1 MKTLPIFVNLQKE
14 NVNSSYQVLL
24 LNPTYYSQQRA
35 KLIEQL
41 KERGITDHAVLN
53 AMSTIPREK
62 FIHTAFAQKA
72 YEDSALPLANLQT
85 ISQPYTVAYMT
96 SLLQI
101 RPNDVILEI
110 GTGSGYQAAVLAQL
124 GAKVY
129 SIEREF
135 ELHRQAAKVLQELG
149 YSVQTRYGD
158 GTIGWSQF
166 APYDGI
172 IVTAGAPDIPK
183 TLLMQ
188 LKIGGKM
195 VIPSGNRQ
203 SQTLYLITRQN
214 EIDFDSVELEE
225 FKFVPLIG
233 REGWQDSK

>member
-1 MKTLPIFVNLQKE
+1 M
-14 NVNSSYQVLL
+14 
-24 LNPTYYSQQRA
+24 NPTYFSQQRL

-41 KERGITDHAVLN
+41 KERGITDTAVLQ
-53 AMSTIPREK
+53 AMSSIPRER
-62 FIHTAFAQKA
+62 FIHDAFAQKA
-72 YEDSALPLANLQT
+72 YEDSALPLTNLQT

-96 SLLQI
+96 SLLQV
-101 RPNDVILEI
+101 RPHDSILEI

-129 SIEREF
+129 SVEREYD
-135 ELHRQAAKVLQELG
+135 LHRQATQVLRDLG

-203 SQTLYLITRQN
+203 MQTLYLITRQN
-214 EIDFDSVELEE
+214 EIDFDSIELEE

-233 REGWQDSK
+233 REGWQDAK

>member
-1 MKTLPIFVNLQKE
+1 M
-14 NVNSSYQVLL
+14 SS
-24 LNPTYYSQQRA
+24 
-35 KLIEQL
+35 
-41 KERGITDHAVLN
+41 
-53 AMSTIPREK
+53 IPRER
-62 FIHTAFAQKA
+62 FIHDAFAQKA
-72 YEDSALPLANLQT
+72 YEDSALPLTNLQT

-96 SLLQI
+96 SLLQV
-101 RPNDVILEI
+101 RPHDSILEI

-129 SIEREF
+129 SVEREYD
-135 ELHRQAAKVLQELG
+135 LHRQATQVLRDLG

-203 SQTLYLITRQN
+203 MQTLYLITRQN
-214 EIDFDSVELEE
+214 EIDFDSIELEE

-233 REGWQDSK
+233 REGWQDAK